1 MTFESI
7 FSNSS
12 KFEQIFLTP
21 RVHGHLSPQK
31 NVFLL
36 KMGLERE
43 TAINMKVLKRSNSGC
58 VTEAGNNAGNAAKEV
73 TSSASLCDSDEVEH
87 ILQSQGTST
96 MRMGTNI
103 VPRNP
108 DVEIAALVLKDVPVT
123 PESFRE
129 LAKDNDWY
137 RFPFMVLQVGP
148 PGFSTVP
155 YTSTKKKGEKDENG
169 QPLYESGSSSHTN
182 VNYST
187 MFHTFEKG
195 KTNKDRG
202 KRVSLVSMDN
212 DNNGNGNNGNGN
224 NGNGNNGNAEDND
237 SLQNVTVSMQA
248 GQCMAHFLR
257 SDDFGGRFFV
267 DGAETLNKM
276 RVVPAYSVVYLQ
288 VSSANVDQAKN
299 GRILKFKR
307 MKVIPSQ
314 KEVNEVLAATIP
326 NLPINTEEFRTVN
339 MCSNAKNWALR
350 ENMEKANLC
359 LTANKVGK
367 NAFVTDD
374 DSAVLVQMAEGGD
387 VKNGTSGN
395 AIHAVVDENCITNV
409 LPNAS
414 RRDCLK
420 FLNIAI
426 AAGAVKALM
435 RSNMQGDV
443 VMDCNGEGFVFKVVA
458 FVVDVNVVLALD
470 VFEEILLLEDVWGD
484 INDPGSLM
492 SSNTYSNTF
501 GNGDKLNMTMLRGTG
516 GDFLWSNDAA
526 TIFSDGKK
534 HRVVFRMPS
543 LEPSMGD
550 AGLPESLSFVGK
562 GCSGPFHE
570 VQVLVVEESKFKVAA
585 EGVRVNG
592 NESLDLSK
600 LGAHCMSLELRPG
613 NRGGSGTKFKRMRL
627 F

>member
-1 MTFESI
+1 
-7 FSNSS
+7 
-12 KFEQIFLTP
+12 
-21 RVHGHLSPQK
+21 
-31 NVFLL
+31 
-36 KMGLERE
+36 
-43 TAINMKVLKRSNSGC
+43 MKVLKRSISGC
-58 VTEAGNNAGNAAKEV
+58 AAETGNGSDAGNA
-73 TSSASLCDSDEVEH
+73 SASALCDPDAIEQL
-87 ILQSQGTST
+87 LQAQGTPT
-96 MRMGTNI
+96 MRIGTNI
-103 VPRNP
+103 VARNP
-108 DVEIAALVLKDVPVT
+108 DVEIVALVLKDVPVT

-169 QPLYESGSSSHTN
+169 QALYESVSSSKTN

-202 KRVSLVSMDN
+202 KRVSLVSVDN
-212 DNNGNGNNGNGN
+212 DKNGNGNNGNGNNGNGN
-224 NGNGNNGNAEDND
+224 NGNGNNGNGNNGNGNGEDND
-237 SLQNVTVSMQA
+237 SLQNVAVSMQA

-267 DGAETLNKM
+267 DGVETLNKM
-276 RVVPAYSVVYLQ
+276 RVVPAYSVVYFQ
-288 VSSANVDQAKN
+288 VSSANVEQAKN

-307 MKVIPSQ
+307 MKVVPSQ
-314 KEVNEVLAATIP
+314 KEVNEVLASTIP
-326 NLPINTEEFRTVN
+326 NLPINTDEFRTVN
-339 MCSNAKNWALR
+339 TCSTVKNWALR

-374 DSAVLVQMAEGGD
+374 EPAVLVQMADGGD
-387 VKNGTSGN
+387 STNGNCGE
-395 AIHAVVDENCITNV
+395 AINAVVDENCIKNV

-443 VMDCNGEGFVFKVVA
+443 VMDCSGEGFVFKVVA
-458 FVVDVNVVLALD
+458 FVVDVNQMLD
-470 VFEEILLLEDVWGD
+470 FNGLQDIGPLESVWGKV
-484 INDPGSLM
+484 NDNDDLVPNNASTCA
-492 SSNTYSNTF
+492 TYGTAF
-501 GNGDKLNMTMLRGTG
+501 TREGTLTMLRGMQ
-516 GDFLWSNDAA
+516 GDFLWSNDAM

-534 HRVVFRMPS
+534 HRVVFRLPS
-543 LEPSMGD
+543 LEPSVGQTE
-550 AGLPESLSFVGK
+550 LPESLTFVDK

-570 VQVLVVEESKFKVAA
+570 VQVLVVEANKFKVAVETA
-585 EGVRVNG
+585 KTAKDNG
-592 NESLDLSK
+592 MDLSK
-600 LGAHCMSLELRPG
+600 LGAHCMSLELRPA
-613 NRGGSGTKFKRMRL
+613 NRGGSGAKFKRMRL

>member
-1 MTFESI
+1 MSGWIDLHT
-7 FSNSS
+7 
-12 KFEQIFLTP
+12 K
-21 RVHGHLSPQK
+21 
-31 NVFLL
+31 
-36 KMGLERE
+36 
-43 TAINMKVLKRSNSGC
+43 MKVLKRSISQC
-58 VTEAGNNAGNAAKEV
+58 ASETGNDNDAGNAV
-73 TSSASLCDSDEVEH
+73 SAGPVLCDPAAIED
-87 ILQSQGTST
+87 LLRAQGTST

-103 VPRNP
+103 VARNP

-137 RFPFMVLQVGP
+137 RFPFMVLNVGP

-169 QPLYESGSSSHTN
+169 QALYESASCGSLSKTN
-182 VNYST
+182 GNGKTQMET

-202 KRVSLVSMDN
+202 KRVSLVSMD
-212 DNNGNGNNGNGN
+212 DG
-224 NGNGNNGNAEDND
+224 ND
-237 SLQNVTVSMQA
+237 SNHDDSKMQSVSVSMQP

-267 DGAETLNKM
+267 DGPETLNKM
-276 RVVPAYSVVYLQ
+276 RVVPAYSVVYFQ
-288 VSSANVDQAKN
+288 VSSANVEQAKN
-299 GRILKFKR
+299 GRVLKFKR

-314 KEVNEVLAATIP
+314 KEVNEMLAGSIAH
-326 NLPINTEEFRTVN
+326 LPINGDEFRAVN
-339 MCSNAKNWALR
+339 TCSNEKNWALR
-350 ENMEKANLC
+350 ENMEKGNLC
-359 LTANKVGK
+359 LTAITVGK

-374 DSAVLVQMAEGGD
+374 EKAVMVQMAEGGD
-387 VKNGTSGN
+387 SKNGNCGED
-395 AIHAVVDENCITNV
+395 IHAVVEENCIKNV

-458 FVVDVNVVLALD
+458 FVVDVNQMLD
-470 VFEEILLLEDVWGD
+470 LNGLQDVGSLESVWGKV
-484 INDPGSLM
+484 NDNDDVVPCAGYGKAFTREGTL
-492 SSNTYSNTF
+492 
-501 GNGDKLNMTMLRGTG
+501 TMLRGVQ
-516 GDFLWSNDAA
+516 GDFLWSNDAM

-534 HRVVFRMPS
+534 NRVVFRLPS
-543 LEPSMGD
+543 LEPSVGQTE
-550 AGLPESLSFVGK
+550 LPESLNFVDK

-570 VQVLVVEESKFKVAA
+570 VQVLVVEANKFNVAVETA
-585 EGVRVNG
+585 KTAKDNG
-592 NESLDLSK
+592 TDLSK

-613 NRGGSGTKFKRMRL
+613 NRGGSGAKFKRMRL

>member
-1 MTFESI
+1 
-7 FSNSS
+7 
-12 KFEQIFLTP
+12 
-21 RVHGHLSPQK
+21 
-31 NVFLL
+31 
-36 KMGLERE
+36 
-43 TAINMKVLKRSNSGC
+43 MKVLKRSISQC
-58 VTEAGNNAGNAAKEV
+58 ASETGNDNDAGNAV
-73 TSSASLCDSDEVEH
+73 SAGPVLCDPAAIEDL
-87 ILQSQGTST
+87 LQAQGTST

-103 VPRNP
+103 VARNP

-137 RFPFMVLQVGP
+137 RFPFMVLNVGP

-169 QPLYESGSSSHTN
+169 QALYENASCGSFSKTN
-182 VNYST
+182 GNGKTQMET

-202 KRVSLVSMDN
+202 KRVSLVSMD
-212 DNNGNGNNGNGN
+212 DG
-224 NGNGNNGNAEDND
+224 ND
-237 SLQNVTVSMQA
+237 SNHDDSKMQSVSVSMQP

-267 DGAETLNKM
+267 DGPETLNKM
-276 RVVPAYSVVYLQ
+276 RVVPAYSVVYFQ
-288 VSSANVDQAKN
+288 VSSANVEQAKN
-299 GRILKFKR
+299 GRVLKFKR

-314 KEVNEVLAATIP
+314 KEVNEMLAGSIAH
-326 NLPINTEEFRTVN
+326 LPINGDEFRAVN
-339 MCSNAKNWALR
+339 TCSNEKNWALR
-350 ENMEKANLC
+350 ENMEKGNLC
-359 LTANKVGK
+359 LTAITVGK

-374 DSAVLVQMAEGGD
+374 EKAVMVQMAEGGD
-387 VKNGTSGN
+387 SKNGICGE
-395 AIHAVVDENCITNV
+395 AIHAVVDENCIKNV

-470 VFEEILLLEDVWGD
+470 AFQDILTFEDVWGH
-484 INDPGSLM
+484 INDPRSIV
-492 SSNTYSNTF
+492 SSNTYCTSSY
-501 GNGDKLNMTMLRGTG
+501 DEEKLTMTMLRGIQ

-534 HRVVFRMPS
+534 YRVVFRLPS
-543 LEPSMGD
+543 LEPSTGD
-550 AGLPESLSFVGK
+550 AGLPESFSFVGK
-562 GCSGPFHE
+562 GCSGAFHE
-570 VQVLVVEESKFKVAA
+570 VQVLVVEESKFKVTA

-592 NESLDLSK
+592 NDSLDLSK

-613 NRGGSGTKFKRMRL
+613 NRGGSGAKFKRMRL